1 MILVRYPLNPI
12 SKLRVQ
18 SFYLRSKLFF
28 NQSFHECDWG
38 NHNVHIDCHN
48 NTITSLGFQETT
60 IETIGKIPPEIA
72 LLSNLKAFSITNL
85 MLTGNLEEIVPEE
98 ILQIDLEELNLVSP
112 KRDVM
117 PDRSHHVASH
127 CTASHRIAPE
137 TFTNISFLATPISY
151 LFGC

>member
-1 MILVRYPLNPI
+1 MTRL
-12 SKLRVQ
+12 
-18 SFYLRSKLFF
+18 
-28 NQSFHECDWG
+28 
-38 NHNVHIDCHN
+38 
-48 NTITSLGFQETT
+48 FQETT

-127 CTASHRIAPE
+127 STASHR
-137 TFTNISFLATPISY
+137 TGNIH
-151 LFGC
+151 